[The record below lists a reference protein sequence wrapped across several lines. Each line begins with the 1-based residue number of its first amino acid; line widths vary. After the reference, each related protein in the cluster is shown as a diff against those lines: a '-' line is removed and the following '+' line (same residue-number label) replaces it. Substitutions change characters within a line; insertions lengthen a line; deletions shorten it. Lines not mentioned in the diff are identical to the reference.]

1 MARFTGSATAV
12 GTVLVGATAKSLVQ
26 LVTVANHIIAI
37 TGYGIGGR
45 GTSNTQQPG
54 LIELVRQSDAGT
66 SAALATRKK
75 QVSRTETLQ
84 TTARNLITV
93 EPTTGDTVRSHT
105 VHPQTDLEI
114 RDGFGNEVEVEGG
127 SRLGMRAEFADAQT
141 IDAYMD
147 FEE

>member
-12 GTVLVGATAKSLVQ
+12 ASVMVAATPKTLVQ
-26 LVTVANHIIAI
+26 LVTPADHIVAV

-45 GTSNTQQPG
+45 GVSNTQAPG

-66 SAALATRKK
+66 SSALVPTKK
-75 QVSRTETLQ
+75 QVSRAETLQ

-105 VHPQTDLEI
+105 LHPQTDLEI

-127 SRLGMRAEFADAQT
+127 SRLGMRATFADAQT